1 MEENR
6 NLRKERIGVVSSNK
20 GDKTI
25 TVTVKWKEKHPI
37 YGKFVNK
44 CSVGDTVRL
53 METRPLSKTKRWRL
67 VEIIEK
73 VK

>member
-1 MEENR
+1 MEEKR

-25 TVTVKWKEKHPI
+25 TVTIKWKEKHPI

-44 CSVGDTVRL
+44 RVQRRRHRSPDGNPPVEQDQ
-53 METRPLSKTKRWRL
+53 E
-67 VEIIEK
+67 VEIS
-73 VK
+73 

>member
-1 MEENR
+1 MEEKR

-25 TVTVKWKEKHPI
+25 TVTIKWKEKHPI

-44 CSVGDTVRL
+44 QRVQ
-53 METRPLSKTKRWRL
+53 RWRHRSPDGDPPVEQDQE
-67 VEIIEK
+67 VEIS
-73 VK
+73 